1 MARSVF
7 YFVHEI
13 ERREHELRESHAGL
27 EEQVAARTAELKR
40 LSNRLLQ
47 AQEEERFKL
56 AAELHDDIG
65 ATMGVI
71 KFGIERALL
80 MLDRPDAIRVQEPL
94 TEAVD
99 LVKGLARQLRRIQNE
114 LRPAHIDVGLL
125 TSLVIQESL
134 NNIAKHSRATSAKI
148 RLQKQGNTLKVSVT
162 DNGVGFDMTTAMG
175 IQETGRGLKS
185 MRERVELSGGT
196 FILRSKPN
204 KGTQLTAYW
213 ES

>member
-1 MARSVF
+1 MR
-7 YFVHEI
+7 
-13 ERREHELRESHAGL
+13 L
-27 EEQVAARTAELKR
+27 E
-40 LSNRLLQ
+40 
-47 AQEEERFKL
+47 L
-56 AAELHDDIG
+56 AADVDENDIP
-65 ATMGVI
+65 T
-71 KFGIERALL
+71 AL
-80 MLDRPDAIRVQEPL
+80 
-94 TEAVD
+94 
-99 LVKGLARQLRRIQNE
+99 RIV
-114 LRPAHIDVGLL
+114 LFR
-125 TSLVIQESL
+125 VIQESL

-175 IQETGRGLKS
+175 MQKTGRGLKS

>member
-65 ATMGVI
+65 ATMGVLQSI
-71 KFGIERALL
+71 ISASHLHQNASIL
-80 MLDRPDAIRVQEPL
+80 QSAI
-94 TEAVD
+94 
-99 LVKGLARQLRRIQNE
+99 
-114 LRPAHIDVGLL
+114 
-125 TSLVIQESL
+125 
-134 NNIAKHSRATSAKI
+134 SASDCD
-148 RLQKQGNTLKVSVT
+148 TYP
-162 DNGVGFDMTTAMG
+162 
-175 IQETGRGLKS
+175 E
-185 MRERVELSGGT
+185 
-196 FILRSKPN
+196 
-204 KGTQLTAYW
+204 
-213 ES
+213 